1 MHGASF
7 KRQRVWVTLG
17 FLLLLASRALQA
29 QVTVTKN
36 IDIGAGLR
44 DSSIRATV
52 VPAVDPTRAFDG
64 NPFTELYVQNS
75 DTLVLTL
82 QFLTPPRVVKSRVFF
97 WNTGKWLLEA
107 ADSLDDLNQRRG
119 SYVLLVDSTN
129 FTAFTWDSVAFAQ
142 RSFRF
147 IRVRARNP
155 QSNSITL
162 GEWELQQTRTFV
174 SYVIFPNPPMVL
186 PGTSLQLST
195 KMLDSD
201 GMFEPVPYNAP
212 LEWTTTNSA
221 IATVTVSGRLTGV
234 ALGATEVQVANE
246 ARTLTG
252 RAPVTVGSDFRATK
266 VAPMTARVA
275 LVLPDPI
282 LPGGQRL
289 HQRYGWRDPVA
300 LTSSLIMHFRESSDS
315 VVNFQIVD
323 TIWTD
328 SMYTRYNDTLL
339 NVTRYMYL
347 YDHGLLQQPPY
358 AHFDYIELVLHY
370 NFDLRRNNGGI
381 DEVWVYSP
389 PWTGMYESQLMGP
402 RAFWWN
408 SPPITTGTRL
418 TKLLSVMGLNYER
431 GVDLAF
437 HSFGHRFE
445 SAMVHA
451 YGDNWNPRSTNPTSW
466 DLFTRIER
474 ETPGLAHVGN
484 IHFPPNGRSD
494 YDYGNPAYVNSYAE
508 NWYRYPYLFDQH
520 HQVNVLTWRYPEPE
534 PLAESRDHLGYLRWW
549 YDHAPRYIGVTDSVI
564 NNWWHYTLDFEAA
577 VDLAR
582 RTPLLGVR
590 EDFYSSIPSAFA
602 LYQNYPNPFNPS
614 TTIRFEIQQR
624 GIVTLKIF
632 DLLGREVSTLVN
644 DVLTP
649 GTYEKV
655 WAPQN
660 FASGVY
666 FYRLRTADGR
676 TSVKKMVLIR

>member
-1 MHGASF
+1 MRVLSC
-7 KRQRVWVTLG
+7 KRQGICVTLG
-17 FLLLLASRALQA
+17 LLPLLALEALQA
-29 QVTVTKN
+29 QVTVSQR
-36 IDIGAGLR
+36 IDIGTGLR
-44 DSSIRATV
+44 DSLILATV
-52 VPAVDPTRAFDG
+52 VPANDPTRAFDG
-64 NPFTELYVQNS
+64 NPFTEMLVQNS
-75 DTLVLTL
+75 DTLVITL
-82 QFLTPPRVVKSRVFF
+82 QFLTPPRVLKSSVFF

-107 ADSLDDLNQRRG
+107 ADSLDHLNQRRG
-119 SYVLLVDSTN
+119 SYVLLHDSAN
-129 FTAFTWDSVAFAQ
+129 FAAFTWDSVEFSQ
-142 RSFRF
+142 RQIRF
-147 IRVRARNP
+147 IRLRARNLVE
-155 QSNSITL
+155 NSIAL
-162 GEWELQQTRTFV
+162 GEWELHQTRTFI
-174 SYVIFPNPPMVL
+174 SYVIFPYPPRVL

-201 GMFEPVPYNAP
+201 SIFEPVPYNAP
-212 LEWTTTNSA
+212 LEWTTSDPA

-234 ALGATEVQVANE
+234 ALGMTEVQVSNE
-246 ARTLTG
+246 VHTLTG

-266 VAPMTARVA
+266 VAPMTAKVA

-289 HQRYGWRDPVA
+289 HQHYGWRDPVA
-300 LTSSLIMHFRESSDS
+300 LTHRLITHFRESSDS

-358 AHFDYIELVLHY
+358 AQFDYIELVLHY
-370 NFDLRRNNGGI
+370 DFDLRRNNGEI

-451 YGDNWNPRSTNPTSW
+451 YGDNWNPRSTNPTPW
-466 DLFTRIER
+466 DLFTRIDR

-494 YDYGNPAYVNSYAE
+494 YDYGNATYVNSYAE

-520 HQVNVLTWRYPEPE
+520 RQVNVLTWRYPEPE

-549 YDHAPRYIGVTDSVI
+549 YDHAPRYIGVTDSVL
-564 NNWWHYTLDFEAA
+564 NNWWHYALDFEAA
-577 VDLAR
+577 VELAR
-582 RTPLLGVR
+582 RTPLVGVR

-614 TTIRFEIQQR
+614 TTIPFQVWRQ

-644 DVLTP
+644 DVLPP
-649 GTYEKV
+649 GSYEKV
-655 WAPQN
+655 WDAGH

-666 FYRLRTADGR
+666 FYRLRTAEGGI
-676 TSVKKMVLIR
+676 SVRKMVLIR